1 VFAFTEGPTEVALQD
16 IQGEQTSDTLLPTIY
31 NYSLHFLRRNQDF
44 QNRSGQDASLEYAYY
59 AQDSNANTIYVGI
72 EITSTRSL
80 LHRWETCLVTW
91 PISKGEQPRVSQI
104 ESTDVELHANP
115 PIIGRYFI
123 FEWTEGANK
132 GLNQSVLYWYE
143 TATFKTNSSSEYKY
157 AKISLVAYPEDLNR
171 LPEIKSQLYEVATL
185 IIAHWEP
192 VTTWSMLSL
201 LASQNGDELAI
212 VLLVASIVLTAAH
225 YVETRKQKQRNTD
238 AYKKLPDMKK
248 ALVDSV
254 HQTGKTTTPT
264 LNNIATAYHK
274 MTGTQL
280 TRENLLQNM
289 TELEKMR
296 LVKKNTANLY
306 DEPLTVWK
314 ANLRLK

>member
-1 VFAFTEGPTEVALQD
+1 
-16 IQGEQTSDTLLPTIY
+16 
-31 NYSLHFLRRNQDF
+31 
-44 QNRSGQDASLEYAYY
+44 
-59 AQDSNANTIYVGI
+59 
-72 EITSTRSL
+72 
-80 LHRWETCLVTW
+80 
-91 PISKGEQPRVSQI
+91 
-104 ESTDVELHANP
+104 
-115 PIIGRYFI
+115 
-123 FEWTEGANK
+123 
-132 GLNQSVLYWYE
+132 
-143 TATFKTNSSSEYKY
+143 
-157 AKISLVAYPEDLNR
+157 
-171 LPEIKSQLYEVATL
+171 VATL

-212 VLLVASIVLTAAH
+212 ALLVASIVLTAAH

-238 AYKKLPDMKK
+238 AYKKLPDTKK

-296 LVKKNTANLY
+296 LVKKNTANLH